1 MEYRILDVAV
11 HPLNGGLVISAQ
23 ALDANGTFFTAFVE
37 KALVKTSASA
47 NEAAIVAALNKR
59 YAEITAPTARPKT
72 RAEFKPLINA
82 VVGGTGK
89 KGKGK

>member
-11 HPLNGGLVISAQ
+11 HPLTGGLVISAQ
-23 ALDANGTFFTAFVE
+23 ALDANNTFFTAFVE
-37 KALVKTSASA
+37 RKLIKSSASA
-47 NEAAIVAALNKR
+47 NQNTIVAALNER
-59 YAEITAPTARPKT
+59 YVEITVPAPRPRT

-82 VVGGTGK
+82 VVGESEK

>member
-11 HPLNGGLVISAQ
+11 HPLTGGLVISAQ
-23 ALDANGTFFTAFVE
+23 ALDANNTFFTAFVGRL
-37 KALVKTSASA
+37 KPSASA
-47 NEAAIVAALNKR
+47 NQAAIVAALNKR
-59 YAEITAPTARPKT
+59 YAEITAPAPRPRT

-82 VVGGTGK
+82 VVSSEESK